1 MITIILLPASEL
13 RTFFL
18 GLQPL
23 QLQLAVVIK
32 IKSNFSEGEKLLF
45 VGMVVA
51 GLQVAQDAPVT
62 TGLYV
67 VQPLTVVSHVAVGAR
82 LHAF

>member
-1 MITIILLPASEL
+1 M
-13 RTFFL
+13 
-18 GLQPL
+18 
-23 QLQLAVVIK
+23 
-32 IKSNFSEGEKLLF
+32 KSYFSEGEKLLF

-51 GLQVAQDAPVT
+51 GLQVAKDAPIA

-67 VQPLTVVSHVAVGAR
+67 VQPLTVVAHPTVGAR

>member
-1 MITIILLPASEL
+1 M
-13 RTFFL
+13 
-18 GLQPL
+18 
-23 QLQLAVVIK
+23 
-32 IKSNFSEGEKLLF
+32 KSYSSEGEKLLF

-51 GLQVAQDAPVT
+51 GLQVAKDAPIA

-67 VQPLTVVSHVAVGAR
+67 VEPLTVVAHPTVRAR

>member
-1 MITIILLPASEL
+1 M
-13 RTFFL
+13 
-18 GLQPL
+18 
-23 QLQLAVVIK
+23 
-32 IKSNFSEGEKLLF
+32 KSYFSEGEKLLF

-51 GLQVAQDAPVT
+51 GLQFAKDATIT

-67 VQPLTVVSHVAVGAR
+67 VEPLAVVAHPAVGAR

>member
-1 MITIILLPASEL
+1 M
-13 RTFFL
+13 
-18 GLQPL
+18 
-23 QLQLAVVIK
+23 
-32 IKSNFSEGEKLLF
+32 KSYFSEGEKLLF

-51 GLQVAQDAPVT
+51 RLQVAQDAPVA

-67 VQPLTVVSHVAVGAR
+67 VQPLAVVAHPTVGAR